1 VVAPPIRTA
10 AITANEDFFN
20 GIGQKQNFKLMRRA
34 HGISAARAAALPIRR
49 LPKP

>member
-20 GIGQKQNFKLMRRA
+20 GIGQNRKQPISNRASAQRRKQ
-34 HGISAARAAALPIRR
+34 PFT
-49 LPKP
+49 

>member
-20 GIGQKQNFKLMRRA
+20 GIGQQPNQ
-34 HGISAARAAALPIRR
+34 GGGVPEGR
-49 LPKP
+49 LSIY

>member
-20 GIGQKQNFKLMRRA
+20 GIGQNREHLTSEHKLPL
-34 HGISAARAAALPIRR
+34 SAESGPSELS
-49 LPKP
+49 

>member
-20 GIGQKQNFKLMRRA
+20 GIGQNRK
-34 HGISAARAAALPIRR
+34 HGISNMSFR
-49 LPKP
+49 